1 MGLLD
6 TANGFNNG
14 VSKFASA
21 ISQALGSVPESSGSE
36 GSGGRGTDSTPSNN
50 LVENPFFTGLRD
62 IGSYVPILGPAIST
76 VGAFGNYA
84 LTGEQSSP
92 EGATS
97 RAKDVVENQEY
108 VADPWALAMPTTDDV
123 RSSMDD
129 EQFDWYQ
136 RQFTPSMES
145 LVTELAA
152 GPIGSVLARGLARP
166 TAKAAGELV
175 GKNGSKLVGGVERAV
190 NKSDNAIEAAN
201 KAARKEGKPK
211 ATFDEFLETIPEE
224 ARGFMGPIKEQT
236 PKGFTEA
243 YMDALPKEVKD
254 WVESNVKYGS
264 RSGKIAGAEEAAKT
278 VPKLNKLN
286 TEIKN
291 LEMLGKGFGEAIPRL
306 LRPLLDETDG
316 MLDIGG
322 LAYTSANMD
331 DSDKT
336 ATVYGVP
343 VDELNRMYEYEIY
356 NKAMEDKAYRDAFV
370 NRYGDTF
377 NNFAAYGNLGNDLDY
392 NSNRRDVTRDIFG
405 LNDEGLNDLE
415 IQGLKDIYFENGT
428 INEDMT
434 NDEMLDAILNYHWGA
449 DNIINPNQW
458 MNNSDYQ
465 AAHALMG
472 PDIAKQY
479 WDYWVDNG
487 YLGLDD
493 TGNAFSGLGNDWD
506 KLDMKDLSAYIN
518 AGNLINLANE
528 YGYVPTDADMEKI
541 SDVFGEA
548 GDKSRFTW
556 MPEGAGT
563 KEMNGRTYS
572 PQEWN
577 PGSLNYSSEEI
588 LNALIN
594 AQAYGDYSGLNPY
607 FGFGDP
613 LIHSNMT
620 DAVASALEKSSNGK
634 KVGRG

>member
-1 MGLLD
+1 MGFLD
-6 TANGFNNG
+6 TFIQNVGN
-14 VSKFASA
+14 SASYDQLPQSPQLSDFWSA
-21 ISQALGSVPESSGSE
+21 FGTADQSQANPAQSSGQQ
-36 GSGGRGTDSTPSNN
+36 GSGGRGAGSTSSYN
-50 LVENPFFTGLRD
+50 LVEDPFFTILRD
-62 IGSYVPILGPAIST
+62 VGSYVPIFGPAIST
-76 VGAFGNYA
+76 VGAFGNYV

-97 RAKDVVENQEY
+97 RAKDVVENRSFE
-108 VADPWALAMPTTDDV
+108 ADPWLIQPTADDV

-136 RQFTPSMES
+136 RQFMP
-145 LVTELAA
+145 AA
-152 GPIGSVLARGLARP
+152 SSIAAEAFGGLAGGALANAGAKVASKSATEATEKAVG
-166 TAKAAGELV
+166 TAAKEASELGDDAASAFLKGMEP
-175 GKNGSKLVGGVERAV
+175 S
-190 NKSDNAIEAAN
+190 AN
-201 KAARKEGKPK
+201 FPKAAR
-211 ATFDEFLETIPEE
+211 
-224 ARGFMGPIKEQT
+224 
-236 PKGFTEA
+236 
-243 YMDALPKEVKD
+243 DA
-254 WVESNVKYGS
+254 
-264 RSGKIAGAEEAAKT
+264 
-278 VPKLNKLN
+278 
-286 TEIKN
+286 IKN
-291 LEMLGKGFGEAIPRL
+291 AQLAGLMFGEGIPRI
-306 LRPLLDETDG
+306 LRPLVDSTNG
-316 MLDIGG
+316 TLDIGG
-322 LAYTSANMD
+322 LAYTGANMAEA
-331 DSDKT
+331 DKT

-343 VDELNRMYEYEIY
+343 VDELNRMYEYQIY

-377 NNFAAYGNLGNDLDY
+377 KDFAAYGNLGNDLDY

-405 LNDEGLNDLE
+405 LNDDGANDLE

-434 NDEMLDAILNYHWGA
+434 NEEMLDAILNYHWGA
-449 DNIINPNQW
+449 DNIINPYQW
-458 MNNSDYQ
+458 MNDSDYE

-472 PDIAKQY
+472 PDIAQQY
-479 WDYWVDNG
+479 WDYWIDNG

-541 SDVFGEA
+541 SDVFGRA

-556 MPEGAGT
+556 MPENADT

-588 LNALIN
+588 VNALMN
-594 AQAYGDYSGLNPY
+594 AQVYGDYSGLNPY

-613 LIHSNMT
+613 LIHANMT

-634 KVGRG
+634 KIGRG